1 MKIWIG
7 ALILLTFFG
16 SVGLAKPEI
25 ALNIPEYT
33 LRLVDGAVVLK
44 EYEVAVG
51 TVVEPTPVGKFAV
64 FYKEKNPTWYP
75 ASGFEDKTPVPP
87 GPDNPLGSRWIEFA
101 PAFGIHG
108 THKIWTVDYPVS
120 GGCLRMFNPDVEELY
135 ELVEIGTPV
144 VIAYET
150 ITFLEKAD
158 GLYVRIFADIY
169 EKGTS
174 SREKYLALLAP
185 FRERY
190 RLISEPVWPVKADFA
205 KPYERKIGIRK
216 NVVKS

>member
-64 FYKEKNPTWYP
+64 FYKFFHVEP
-75 ASGFEDKTPVPP
+75 
-87 GPDNPLGSRWIEFA
+87 
-101 PAFGIHG
+101 
-108 THKIWTVDYPVS
+108 KITQFS
-120 GGCLRMFNPDVEELY
+120 LAN
-135 ELVEIGTPV
+135 
-144 VIAYET
+144 
-150 ITFLEKAD
+150 
-158 GLYVRIFADIY
+158 
-169 EKGTS
+169 
-174 SREKYLALLAP
+174 LAL
-185 FRERY
+185 
-190 RLISEPVWPVKADFA
+190 VKQPLPKALLT
-205 KPYERKIGIRK
+205 EL
-216 NVVKS
+216 